1 MALPPLP
8 QGAVFIE
15 DNELPPLPAG
25 AKFVSSDLSV
35 PTIMSEEEQ
44 KAAEKKYRDY
54 ESSFGHRAGQFAEE
68 GLKMLEGVPMLG
80 PEVNIGEKAIPY
92 LVNKVPALEKSLSAV
107 ASKFPDIEKVTSH
120 PLYKKATEV
129 VEPIVEKVSDVASN
143 VGQKIVD
150 APAKAMSYMSNIP
163 TKDIKDIYQ
172 MFKESNPEIVKAF
185 REYQKKDLDPLV
197 DSIANY
203 NYAMTLGMP
212 PKVARMATHYRQDLE
227 SGAYML
233 KNLWEN
239 QNPLKIDPVEFAKMR
254 RELLAKLPSN
264 EMARAEIL
272 GMKTGDIL
280 PTGKRAI
287 SRMLTQ
293 VAGLGGIPSALLH
306 SAFGGLGALPLIFKS
321 PALVADVAAKS
332 GQARKYIPTILKGA
346 KDIPMPALVNGLNY
360 VNSEADKE
368 N

>member
-44 KAAEKKYRDY
+44 KVAEKKYRDY
-54 ESSFGHRAGQFAEE
+54 ESSFGHKAGQFAEE
-68 GLKMLEGVPMLG
+68 GLRMLEGVPMLG

-92 LVNKVPALEKSLSAV
+92 LINKVPALEKGLADV
-107 ASKFPDIEKVTSH
+107 TSKIPDIEKITSH

-129 VEPIVEKVSDVASN
+129 VEPIVENVKDVASN

-150 APAKAMSYMSNIP
+150 APVKAMSYMSKIP

-172 MFKESNPEIVKAF
+172 MFKESNPEVVKAF
-185 REYQKKDLDPLV
+185 REYQKKELDPVV

-203 NYAMTLGMP
+203 NYAMSLGMP
-212 PKVARMATHYRQDLE
+212 PKIARMATHYRQDLE

-239 QNPLKIDPVEFAKMR
+239 QNPLKIDPIEFAKMR
-254 RELLAKLPSN
+254 KELLAKLKSN
-264 EMARAEIL
+264 EIAKAEIL

-293 VAGLGGIPSALLH
+293 AAGLGGIPSVLLH
-306 SAFGGLGALPLIFKS
+306 STLGGLGAVPLIFKS
-321 PALVADVAAKS
+321 PALVADIAAKS
-332 GQARKYIPTILKGA
+332 GQARKYVPTILKGVG
-346 KDIPMPALVNGLNY
+346 DVQPAAMASGLNY
-360 VNSEADKE
+360 LTSEYD
-368 N
+368 NQD

>member
-8 QGAVFIE
+8 QGAIFVGSS
-15 DNELPPLPAG
+15 DLPPLPQG
-25 AKFVSSDLSV
+25 AEFVSNDPSIPHAFD
-35 PTIMSEEEQ
+35 PQAQEI
-44 KAAEKKYRDY
+44 AGKKWKDY
-54 ESSFGHRAGQFAEE
+54 QNSFGRKAGEFAEE
-68 GLKMLEGVPMLG
+68 GLRALEGLPMLG
-80 PEVNIGEKAIPY
+80 PEVNIAEGAIPY
-92 LVNKVPALEKSLSAV
+92 LVNKVPALEQSISDI
-107 ASKFPDIEKVTSH
+107 SKLTSH
-120 PLYKKATEV
+120 PLYQQASGAI
-129 VEPIVEKVSDVASN
+129 EPIIENVKNVASN
-143 VGQKIVD
+143 VGQKIID
-150 APAKAMSYMSNIP
+150 APVKAMSYMSNIP

-185 REYQKKDLDPLV
+185 REYQKKELDPVV

-239 QNPLKIDPVEFAKMR
+239 QNPLKINSKKFAQMR
-254 RELLAKLPSN
+254 KELFEKLGSD
-264 EMARAEIL
+264 EIARAEIL

-293 VAGLGGIPSALLH
+293 AAGLGGIPSFFLH
-306 SAFGGLGALPLIFKS
+306 SALGGLGAVPLIFKS
-321 PALVADVAAKS
+321 PALVADIAAKT
-332 GQARKYIPTILKGA
+332 GQARKYIPPILKGVAKGA
-346 KDIPMPALVNGLNY
+346 KDIPTPALVSGLNY
-360 VNSEADKE
+360 FTGNED
-368 N
+368 